1 MKTKISTCRSKEK
14 GGGPLKITEDNFI
27 VQMKKRNEKALE
39 YVIDNYAWILKT
51 VIKKHLFYL
60 PDLYEECIND
70 CLLAIWNN
78 IYLYVPERN
87 SFKNWIGGIAKYK
100 SIDYLRKH
108 LRDLENEN
116 IDDVTISVEDN
127 SLKSVLTRELEEE
140 TEKVLNSL
148 SQETR
153 EIFKQLYFE
162 GKDIDEL
169 AEATGFSKSVLYN
182 RISRGKK
189 KIRKEMRGGH

>member
-1 MKTKISTCRSKEK
+1 M
-14 GGGPLKITEDNFI
+14 KITEDNFI